1 MTLIYQLGVVTFFL
15 SRETFVMQLYQSY
28 YVFFDVEVKPDQKSE
43 ELHFPSVIFQ
53 LYSGAHLIWRIYF
66 FIIPCVLIFAASN
79 E

>member
-15 SRETFVMQLYQSY
+15 SRATFVMQLYQSY